1 MVEDFAKISIKV
13 GRTLHSSL
21 SDPGNLG
28 NLTECL
34 NCRTITQRDEMYYD
48 LLLQVINCEDIAQSF
63 RSYLAPELLEGCN
76 SYACD
81 VCGSKQR
88 AHRRVAIHSV
98 PALLT
103 ISCQRFDID
112 RKTWQRVKVTS
123 KNEFPLA
130 LVTSIIS
137 PTLLL

>member
-1 MVEDFAKISIKV
+1 
-13 GRTLHSSL
+13 
-21 SDPGNLG
+21 
-28 NLTECL
+28 
-34 NCRTITQRDEMYYD
+34 MYYD
-48 LLLQVINCEDIAQSF
+48 LLLQVINCEDLAKSF

-81 VCGSKQR
+81 VCGTKQS

-130 LVTSIIS
+130 LVFHS
-137 PTLLL
+137 LLHFLLRSRICHLSWKVEREMQ